1 MIQYF
6 NILPENFADSLYQ
19 LGLDIA
25 SQKCNEKFQIH
36 TNWSWDPGI
45 VEESA
50 PVICIKLDGERLQMV
65 QSILE
70 AKGVYDPETDLPL
83 QEAGGAMIYLW
94 TNGSYIPSHSDG
106 VYAKAITIYL
116 NRDWSFND
124 GGMFNWYE
132 ESQNE
137 WKSVLPSFNMGML
150 NDTLQLHGTSAVTTK
165 NKMRITLQVFYR
177 LKKEKVQ

>member
-6 NILPENFADSLYQ
+6 NVLPENFADSLYQ
-19 LGLDIA
+19 LGTDVLEGR
-25 SQKCNEKFQIH
+25 CEERFKFW
-36 TNWSWDPGI
+36 TNRMWDLEI

-50 PVICIKLDGERLQMV
+50 PVICFSLEGNRLDTI

-70 AKGVYDPETDLPL
+70 EKGVYNPETDLPL

-106 VYAKAITIYL
+106 IYSKGVTIYL

-132 ESQNE
+132 KSENE
-137 WKSVLPSFNMGML
+137 WKSVLPSFNMAML
-150 NDTLQLHGTSAVTTK
+150 NDKLQLHGTSAVTTR
-165 NKMRITLQVFYR
+165 NKVRITLQVFYR
-177 LKKEKVQ
+177 SRKIKV